1 MEENKTIY
9 LNRCLKTSKT
19 TNDFTAITISADV
32 LKNGFEYT

>member
-19 TNDFTAITISADV
+19 TNDFIVITISVDV
-32 LKNGFEYT
+32 LKNGFEQT